1 MSIEREVLAPLAARL
16 QEPRRFSGRGK
27 PIHILE
33 QREDQSRLMFDVI
46 ASNIKLW
53 GNEMRT
59 TLDIADDVLFAAKE
73 IAQREKKSLGQ
84 VMSDLARKAFA
95 VGAYQPPADQ
105 TVPHISERL
114 AQYGIQP
121 LPSRG
126 VVISNELIERL
137 RDAEGI

>member
-1 MSIEREVLAPLAARL
+1 MLALYRINEFYFLIFLWKAICLPD
-16 QEPRRFSGRGK
+16 QRGD
-27 PIHILE
+27 LV
-33 QREDQSRLMFDVI
+33 RLMHDVL
-46 ASNIKLW
+46 ASNIKKS
-53 GNEMRT
+53 GDEMRT

-73 IAQREKKSLGQ
+73 IAQREKKSIGQ

-105 TVPHISERL
+105 TVPHVSERL

-137 RDAEGI
+137 RDAEGV

>member
-1 MSIEREVLAPLAARL
+1 
-16 QEPRRFSGRGK
+16 
-27 PIHILE
+27 
-33 QREDQSRLMFDVI
+33 MFDVI
-46 ASNIKLW
+46 ASNIKHG

-95 VGAYQPPADQ
+95 VGTYQPTADQ
-105 TVPHISERL
+105 TVPHVSERL

-137 RDAEGI
+137 RDAEGV